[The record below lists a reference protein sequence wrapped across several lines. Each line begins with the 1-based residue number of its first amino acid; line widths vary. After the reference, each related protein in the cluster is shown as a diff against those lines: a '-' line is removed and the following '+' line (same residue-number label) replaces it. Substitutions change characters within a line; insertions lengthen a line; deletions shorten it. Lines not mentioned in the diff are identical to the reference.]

1 MFHTTPQMVLPL
13 RTVIIPTYNEEE
25 NIGKLIESIYR
36 YLDEENLEVIVVDDD
51 STDNTQEI
59 VRNLTTKYDNVRLI
73 VRTKERG
80 LSTAVRRGAKEA
92 HEGPVVVMD
101 ADFSHHPRFLSDMFA
116 TLEAGYDVVVGS
128 RYTTGGKVRGW
139 PGSRIAVS
147 KVATLLARTLLRIS
161 VKDPVS
167 GFVGCKSP
175 QILARSIEHAEYKF
189 LVETLAKNRN
199 LRATEVPIVFQDRL
213 WGESKL
219 DQTTILLYIQLV
231 FRLFFYQI
239 LGRIDSATTPKLSRG
254 GQHSTER

>member
-1 MFHTTPQMVLPL
+1 MPLL

-25 NIGKLIESIYR
+25 NIGKIIKSIFQH
-36 YLDEENLEVIVVDDD
+36 LDEENLEVIVVDDD
-51 STDNTQEI
+51 STDNTQQI
-59 VRNLTTKYDNVRLI
+59 VRDLATEYRNVQLI

-80 LSTAVRRGAKEA
+80 LSTAVRRGAQESR
-92 HEGPVVVMD
+92 EGFVVVMD
-101 ADFSHHPRFLSDMFA
+101 ADFSHHPRFLPDMFA
-116 TLEAGYDVVVGS
+116 KLEEGHDVVVGS
-128 RYTTGGKVRGW
+128 RYIAGGKVRGW

-147 KVATLLARTLLRIS
+147 KVATLLARTLLQLP

-175 QILARSIEHAEYKF
+175 QILAQSIEHAEYKF

-199 LRATEVPIVFQDRL
+199 LRVTEVPIVFQDRL

-239 LGRIDSATTPKLSRG
+239 LGRIGSATSSR
-254 GQHSTER
+254 

>member
-1 MFHTTPQMVLPL
+1 MVLPV

-25 NIGKLIESIYR
+25 NIGKLIESIFQ
-36 YLDEENLEVIVVDDD
+36 YLDDEKLEIIVVDDD
-51 STDNTQEI
+51 STDNTQQI
-59 VRNLTTKYDNVRLI
+59 VRNLRTKYNNVRLI

-80 LSTAVRRGAKEA
+80 LSTAVRRGAQEA
-92 HEGPVVVMD
+92 HEGFVVVMD

-116 TLEAGYDVVVGS
+116 KLEEGYDVVVGS
-128 RYTTGGKVRGW
+128 RYIAGGKVRGW

-147 KVATLLARTLLRIS
+147 KVATLLARTLLQLP

-167 GFVGCKSP
+167 GFVGCKSSR
-175 QILARSIEHAEYKF
+175 ILAQSIEHAEYKF

-199 LRATEVPIVFQDRL
+199 LRVTEVPIVFQDRL

-239 LGRIDSATTPKLSRG
+239 LGRIGSATSSR
-254 GQHSTER
+254 